1 MSLLEA
7 HNELGNRWAEI
18 AKKIPG
24 RTDNAIK
31 NHWNSAKR
39 RLYRQAATNKLSSI
53 VGSHCDD
60 KPEPPNSRKVKKF
73 FLETLAH
80 EENLLPS
87 PATGRFAR
95 PPTTEQS
102 TGEGDGKQL
111 SSSSLPSLS
120 SDSSSSSML
129 TTTPK
134 SKGSSSS
141 FSLLTIG
148 TVGSI
153 GSTLK
158 PPLQQHRT
166 PGSSSTTPGIKP
178 KKGRPTKASLL
189 EKEKEKDKKNK
200 MLTFESYIDTEVE
213 EDANALLNLS
223 APSST
228 TALSAANYRGFNQH
242 SSLSSLLSAEEIL
255 KKSLTPREDRE
266 AASALMTLSSP
277 HDNLEGPF
285 FPIFSEPKLLSSEND
300 ILGGSSSSSS
310 SSSAL
315 RFAREKLEFTYQP
328 IFDIGE
334 EFILQSPPLK
344 KKKLEDSRSN
354 NNSNNSLY
362 VLGGGLTGSRSF
374 DCITPFLNNEG
385 NGLATND
392 QIVQQSVTRH
402 NQSADLTDRSNMTPS
417 EMMLTTPDNNNL
429 IGMNSRQNRTGSSS
443 TSSGYGYPL
452 FENTIAS
459 SSGSGSG
466 SGGMNCLSSVAS
478 SLTNNNPKNLKMKR
492 RIDTNSGSNSGG
504 DSDTEKESLND
515 SSRIST
521 PSIEHLLEA
530 SVALASVSSENL
542 TSLMDKEMVGTE
554 KQSTSRKENGAF
566 RGGIHPILAAKKNR
580 KSTPTPTSTP
590 IPTPINE

>member
-1 MSLLEA
+1 MRLLEA

-39 RLYRQAATNKLSSI
+39 RLYRQAATNKLSSL

-95 PPTTEQS
+95 PPTTITTEQPQA
-102 TGEGDGKQL
+102 TGEGEGKQQ
-111 SSSSLPSLS
+111 SSSSLLSFPSSLS
-120 SDSSSSSML
+120 SSL
-129 TTTPK
+129 LATTPK

-148 TVGSI
+148 SNGSA
-153 GSTLK
+153 LK
-158 PPLQQHRT
+158 HPKAT
-166 PGSSSTTPGIKP
+166 PGSSSTTTPGIKP

-228 TALSAANYRGFNQH
+228 TALSAANYRGFNNH
-242 SSLSSLLSAEEIL
+242 SSFSSLLSAEEIL
-255 KKSLTPREDRE
+255 KKSATPREDRE
-266 AASALMTLSSP
+266 AATALMTLSSP

-285 FPIFSEPKLLSSEND
+285 FPIFSEQKLLSSEND
-300 ILGGSSSSSS
+300 IIGGSSSSSS
-310 SSSAL
+310 SSSSGL
-315 RFAREKLEFTYQP
+315 RFTREKLEFTYQP
-328 IFDIGE
+328 LFDLGE
-334 EFILQSPPLK
+334 EVILLSPPLK
-344 KKKLEDSRSN
+344 KKKIEDNLDLSHSRSN

-362 VLGGGLTGSRSF
+362 VLGGGLSGSRSF

-385 NGLATND
+385 NTGTGD
-392 QIVQQSVTRH
+392 DMVSQSTTRQ

-417 EMMLTTPDNNNL
+417 EMMLVTPDNHINHGL
-429 IGMNSRQNRTGSSS
+429 GGMTSRQSRTGSSS

-452 FENTIAS
+452 FENTSAT
-459 SSGSGSG
+459 
-466 SGGMNCLSSVAS
+466 GGMNCLSSVVTS
-478 SLTNNNPKNLKMKR
+478 NNPKNLKMKR
-492 RIDTNSGSNSGG
+492 RIDSKSESGSGG

-542 TSLMDKEMVGTE
+542 TSLMEKESVPTE
-554 KQSTSRKENGAF
+554 TQSISRKENGAF

-590 IPTPINE
+590 ISTHIGE